1 MICSFWFLA
10 IFPPAI
16 LANNM
21 FGMMYTAV
29 HCSDA
34 LIYQMNEWCTLQYIA
49 LMLWYISDEWMMYTA
64 VHCSDAPIYQA
75 DKWMMYTAVH
85 CSDALIYIRWM
96 NDVHCS
102 TLLWCSDISDE
113 GMMYTAVHCSDA
125 LIHIR
130 WMNDVH
136 CSTLLWCS
144 DIYQMNEW
152 CTLQYIALML
162 WYITLL
168 WCSDIYQAD
177 ELLF

>member
-34 LIYQMNEWCTLQYIA
+34 L
-49 LMLWYISDEWMMYTA
+49 
-64 VHCSDAPIYQA
+64 IYQA

-102 TLLWCSDISDE
+102 TLLWCSDI
-113 GMMYTAVHCSDA
+113 
-125 LIHIR
+125 
-130 WMNDVH
+130 
-136 CSTLLWCS
+136 
-144 DIYQMNEW
+144 YQMNEW

-162 WYITLL
+162 WYISDEWMMYTAVH
-168 WCSDIYQAD
+168 CSDALIYIRPMNYYSSM
-177 ELLF
+177 LKYHLINKVLCL